1 MNVLRSL
8 LGTWAGRAIAG
19 VGVVAIVGGV
29 VIAPR
34 LGSGTPAAQI
44 RTAPVARGSITQSVA
59 ISGAV
64 DAAAQ
69 VRLSFP
75 AAGRLTQ
82 LLVGVG
88 QRVTAGQPLAHLDI
102 TDLATS
108 VRQAEASLA
117 SARARYDSTIEG
129 LSVTDLAIA
138 RASLDDA
145 RRSYED
151 AKRTTA
157 GDLIAADAALSKA
170 KTTYLS
176 AQTSFS
182 ALTGGILSD
191 AQTYQSSIARIRDDV
206 IALRDELDSMD
217 RRVLTGAVDS
227 LEGAAQDLATA
238 ETHATWTL
246 QAAAAEY
253 GATTTTVL
261 GAVATFDRAIA
272 GATDPSPAGAILL
285 SAENSFETAASR
297 LTGALDATGGEIG
310 QAETAIASAY
320 AVLTSTDADEDSA
333 LSRTQPDTRLNDA
346 RIDIVRIQIAI
357 EAEQQ
362 LASTIRGRVT
372 QANGWLA
379 SLSDSISGGYVNAL
393 QAHASAQ
400 DRAATTLADRASS
413 LRSAEL
419 SYAKTTAAPKETDIT
434 STYASL
440 LQAEA
445 SLEKAQNDLA
455 GATLTAP
462 TSGLVAS
469 ISGQI
474 GETVSGGA
482 AGFIVLADTSA
493 LVLHGTV
500 GEAEVATLEVGQVA
514 TIGVDAVGT
523 GASMTGRVTA
533 IDPVATIQQ
542 GVPVYGVDVRIDIP
556 ATAVRAGMTGTA
568 TVIVASKPDV
578 LTVPNLAVRSSGGL
592 RFVQILREGKVE
604 DATVAFGISNETVTE
619 VVEGLEE
626 GDQVVL
632 PQPRATTSQQQLGQR
647 VPAGGA
653 AFR

>member
-8 LGTWAGRAIAG
+8 LSTWAGRAIAG

-29 VIAPR
+29 VIAPS

-64 DAAAQ
+64 DASAQ

-88 QRVTAGQPLAHLDI
+88 QRVTAGQPLARLDI

-117 SARARYDSTIEG
+117 SAQARYDSTLAG

-138 RASLDDA
+138 WASLDDA
-145 RRSYED
+145 RRSHED

-157 GDLIAADAALSKA
+157 SDLTAADAALSKA

-182 ALTGGILSD
+182 ALTGGILAD
-191 AQTYQSSIARIRDDV
+191 AQTYQSAIARVRTDV
-206 IALRDELDSMD
+206 VALRDELDATD
-217 RRVLTGAVDS
+217 RAVLSGAVDS

-246 QAAAAEY
+246 QTAAAEY
-253 GATTTTVL
+253 GATTTAVL
-261 GAVATFDRAIA
+261 GAVATFDRAMA
-272 GATDPSPAGAILL
+272 GATDPSPAGAILA
-285 SAENSFETAASR
+285 SAEYSFETAASR
-297 LTGALDATGGEIG
+297 LTAALDAPGGEIG

-320 AVLTSTDADEDSA
+320 AVLTSTDAALDSD
-333 LSRTQPDTRLNDA
+333 SSLNDA
-346 RIDIVRIQIAI
+346 RSDIVRIQIAI

-372 QANGWLA
+372 QANGSLA

-434 STYASL
+434 SAYASL

-455 GATLTAP
+455 SATLTAP
-462 TSGLVAS
+462 TSGVVAS

-568 TVIVASKPDV
+568 TVIVANKPDV

-632 PQPRATTSQQQLGQR
+632 PQPRATTAQQQLGQR
-647 VPAGGA
+647 PVPAGGA

>member
-19 VGVVAIVGGV
+19 VGVVAIVGSV

-44 RTAPVARGSITQSVA
+44 RTAAVARGSITQSVA

-64 DAAAQ
+64 DASAQ
-69 VRLSFP
+69 VRLSFG
-75 AAGRLTQ
+75 AAGRLTE

-88 QRVTAGQPLAHLDI
+88 QRVVAGQPLARLDT

-117 SARARYDSTIEG
+117 SAQARYDSTIAG
-129 LSVTDLAIA
+129 ISAADLALA
-138 RASLDDA
+138 KGSLDDA
-145 RRSYED
+145 RRSNEE

-157 GDLIAADAALSKA
+157 SDLAAAELALSKA
-170 KTTYLS
+170 KTSYLS
-176 AQTSFS
+176 AKTNFS
-182 ALTGGILSD
+182 ALTIAAVAD
-191 AQTYQSSIARIRDDV
+191 AQIYQSAIGRIRADV
-206 IALRDELDSMD
+206 VALRDKLDAMD
-217 RRVLTGAVDS
+217 RAVLNGAVDS
-227 LEGAAQDLATA
+227 LDSAAQDLATA

-246 QAAAAEY
+246 QNAAAEY
-253 GATTTTVL
+253 GAMTTAVL
-261 GAVATFDRAIA
+261 GGVTAFDRAIA
-272 GATDPSPAGAILL
+272 DGTDTSPANAILQ
-285 SAENSFETAASR
+285 ATENSFETAASR
-297 LTGALDATGGEIG
+297 LTSALDAPGSEIG
-310 QAETAIASAY
+310 QAESAVASAY
-320 AVLTSTDADEDSA
+320 AVLTSTDAD
-333 LSRTQPDTRLNDA
+333 LDTDTSLNAA
-346 RIDIVRIQIAI
+346 RSDIVRIQIAI

-372 QANGWLA
+372 QANGSL
-379 SLSDSISGGYVNAL
+379 STLSDSISGGYVNAL
-393 QAHASAQ
+393 QAHATAQ
-400 DRAATTLADRASS
+400 DRAASTLADRASA

-419 SYAKTTAAPKETDIT
+419 SYGKTTAAPKDTDVT
-434 STYASL
+434 SAYASL

-455 GATLTAP
+455 SATLTAP
-462 TSGLVAS
+462 TSGVVAS

-482 AGFIVLADTSA
+482 AGFIVLANTSA

-514 TIGVDAVGT
+514 TVGVDAVGSET
-523 GASMTGRVTA
+523 SMTGKVTA

-568 TVIVASKPDV
+568 TVIVANKPDV
-578 LTVPNLAVRSSGGL
+578 LTIPNLAIRSSSGR
-592 RFVQILREGKVE
+592 RFVEVLREGKIE
-604 DATVAFGISNETVTE
+604 QATVAFGISNETVTE
-619 VVEGLEE
+619 VTDGLQE

-632 PQPRATTSQQQLGQR
+632 PQPRTTTAQQPLQQR
-647 VPAGGA
+647 PVPAGGA
-653 AFR
+653 VFR

>member
-1 MNVLRSL
+1 MNQLRSL

-19 VGVVAIVGGV
+19 VGVLAIVGGV

-44 RTAPVARGSITQSVA
+44 RTAPVARASITQSVA

-64 DAAAQ
+64 DASAQ
-69 VRLSFP
+69 VRLSFGT
-75 AAGRLTQ
+75 AGRLTQ

-88 QRVTAGQPLAHLDI
+88 QRVAAGQPLARLET

-117 SARARYDSTIEG
+117 SAQARYDSTIAG
-129 LSVTDLAIA
+129 ISVTDLAIA
-138 RASLDDA
+138 KGSLDDA
-145 RRSYED
+145 RRSHEE

-157 GDLIAADAALSKA
+157 GDLAAADLALSKA
-170 KTTYLS
+170 RTAYLS

-182 ALTGGILSD
+182 ALTGAALAD
-191 AQTYQSSIARIRDDV
+191 AQSYQSAIGRIRADV
-206 IALRDELDSMD
+206 VALRDELDATD
-217 RRVLTGAVDS
+217 RAVLNGAVDS
-227 LEGAAQDLATA
+227 LESAAQDLATA

-246 QAAAAEY
+246 QTAAAEY
-253 GATTTTVL
+253 GATTIAVL
-261 GAVATFDRAIA
+261 GAVAAFDRAIA
-272 GATDPSPAGAILL
+272 EATDPSGASAILQ
-285 SAENSFETAASR
+285 SAESSFETAASR
-297 LTGALDATGGEIG
+297 LTGALDAPGAEIG
-310 QAETAIASAY
+310 RAESAVASAY
-320 AVLTSTDADEDSA
+320 AVLTSTDADLDSD
-333 LSRTQPDTRLNDA
+333 SSLNDA
-346 RIDIVRIQIAI
+346 RGDIVRIQIGI

-372 QANGWLA
+372 QANGSLGA
-379 SLSDSISGGYVNAL
+379 LSDSISGGYVNAL

-400 DRAATTLADRASS
+400 DRAASTLADKASA

-419 SYAKTTAAPKETDIT
+419 SYVRTTAAPKDIDVT
-434 STYASL
+434 SSYASL

-445 SLEKAQNDLA
+445 SLEQAQNDLA

-462 TSGLVAS
+462 TGGVVAS

-474 GETVSGGA
+474 GEIVSGGA

-514 TIGVDAVGT
+514 TVGVDAVGT
-523 GASMTGRVTA
+523 GASMTGKVTA

-542 GVPVYGVDVRIDIP
+542 GVPVYGVDIRIDIP
-556 ATAVRAGMTGTA
+556 AKAVRAGMTGTA
-568 TVIVASKPDV
+568 TVIVANKPDV
-578 LTVPNLAVRSSGGL
+578 LTVPNLAIRSSSGR
-592 RFVQILREGKVE
+592 RFVQVLREGKVE
-604 DATVAFGISNETVTE
+604 EATVAFGISNESMTEVTE
-619 VVEGLEE
+619 GLQE

-632 PQPRATTSQQQLGQR
+632 PQPRATTAQQQLGQR
-647 VPAGGA
+647 PVPAGGA

>member
-1 MNVLRSL
+1 MNVFRSL

-19 VGVVAIVGGV
+19 VGVVVIVGGV

-34 LGSGTPAAQI
+34 IGSGTPAAQI
-44 RTAPVARGSITQSVA
+44 RTAPVARGSITQSVT

-64 DAAAQ
+64 DASAQ

-82 LLVGVG
+82 VLVGVG
-88 QRVTAGQPLAHLDI
+88 QRVTAGQPLARLDI

-108 VRQAEASLA
+108 VRQAEGSLA
-117 SARARYDSTIEG
+117 SAQARYDSTIAG

-138 RASLDDA
+138 KASLDDA
-145 RRSYED
+145 RRSLED

-157 GDLIAADAALSKA
+157 SDLTAADAALSKA

-182 ALTGGILSD
+182 ALTGGILAD
-191 AQTYQSSIARIRDDV
+191 AQTYQSAIARIRADV
-206 IALRDELDSMD
+206 VALRDELDATD
-217 RRVLTGAVDS
+217 RGVLRGAVDS

-246 QAAAAEY
+246 QTAAAEY
-253 GATTTTVL
+253 GATTTAVL

-272 GATDPSPAGAILL
+272 GGTDPSPAGAILA
-285 SAENSFETAASR
+285 SAEYSFETAASR
-297 LTGALDATGGEIG
+297 LTAALDAPGGEIG
-310 QAETAIASAY
+310 RAETAVASAY
-320 AVLTSTDADEDSA
+320 AVLTSTEADLDSD
-333 LSRTQPDTRLNDA
+333 SSLNDA
-346 RIDIVRIQIAI
+346 RSDIVRVQIAI

-372 QANGWLA
+372 QANGSLA

-393 QAHASAQ
+393 QAHASAR

-434 STYASL
+434 SAYASL

-445 SLEKAQNDLA
+445 SLEKARNDLA

-462 TSGLVAS
+462 TSGVVAS

-514 TIGVDAVGT
+514 TVGVDAVGT
-523 GASMTGRVTA
+523 GASMTGKVTV

-568 TVIVASKPDV
+568 TVIVANKPDV
-578 LTVPNLAVRSSGGL
+578 LTVPNLAVRSSGGR

-619 VVEGLEE
+619 VTEGLQE
-626 GDQVVL
+626 GDQVIL
-632 PQPRATTSQQQLGQR
+632 PQPRAATAQQPLGQR
-647 VPAGGA
+647 VPGGA